1 MLMAVLAACSVSF
14 AASPAYVPR
23 AQQLAPIPGLAELMI
38 AKQRNGPTGPVKL
51 AFLREFT
58 RFETLLDIN

>member
-1 MLMAVLAACSVSF
+1 MEEVSGEER
-14 AASPAYVPR
+14 PR
-23 AQQLAPIPGLAELMI
+23 QEEGRPLRQPELEGQAELII